1 MTLRHRRD
9 ARLKMPTATERL
21 LGRTYRPPGYDP
33 GDRPGYS
40 PARST
45 RKRAV
50 AADDIDI
57 KVEEAPK
64 PPPPAASSSSGLA
77 AVGAGGKGDCAVTRT
92 SRPTPSARDPCARTH
107 TGFGCCTPA
116 TRDGMFSL
124 FKRKIDFGILPG
136 GIGAP
141 TKAHPPS
148 AAAPQPRK
156 CRAVPLC

>member
-1 MTLRHRRD
+1 MGPSCRAFRRFVRHKIVGVAALSRSALSIGSVHTRAAGRRKRVHPANTNPPRARRLASASVGGVWARSCRQPQLRHRRD

-45 RKRAV
+45 RKRAI

-64 PPPPAASSSSGLA
+64 PPPPAGARSWDVAKVAS
-77 AVGAGGKGDCAVTRT
+77 VVDE
-92 SRPTPSARDPCARTH
+92 
-107 TGFGCCTPA
+107 CCE
-116 TRDGMFSL
+116 
-124 FKRKIDFGILPG
+124 
-136 GIGAP
+136 
-141 TKAHPPS
+141 
-148 AAAPQPRK
+148 Q
-156 CRAVPLC
+156 C